1 MLNNF
6 AFNRKN
12 YLEIKGCAPAYANIF
27 KNHFE
32 REYLYPFLEGLLP
45 SYLRF
50 IEDIFFIW
58 TGSKGHLITFLNYL
72 NTKHNSI
79 KFEYKISQSSMPF
92 LDTEVYIKNNKL
104 YIKVYRKET
113 SRQNILYINPEQP
126 ISLTNITPY
135 SQL

>member
-12 YLEIKGCAPAYANIF
+12 YLEIKGCTLAYANIF
-27 KNHFE
+27 MNHFE
-32 REYLYPFLEGLLP
+32 RKYLYPFLEGLSL

-50 IEDIFFIW
+50 IGNIFFIW
-58 TGSKGHLITFLNYL
+58 TGSKGHLIAFLNDL
-72 NTKHNSI
+72 NIKHNSI

-92 LDTEVYIKNNKL
+92 LDKEVYIKNNKL
-104 YIKVYRKET
+104 YTKVYRKET
-113 SRQNILYINPEQP
+113 SRQNFLHINPEQP
-126 ISLTNITPY
+126 VSLANITPY